1 MEAAGQGGFIGQM
14 GLDGEGRGT
23 QRGARQEQLALLWKQ
38 EGKRGMECGLELDR
52 LGSITS
58 SDTYRLCDLG

>member
-1 MEAAGQGGFIGQM
+1 M

-23 QRGARQEQLALLWKQ
+23 QRGARQEQLVLLWKQ

-58 SDTYRLCDLG
+58 SDTYQLCDLG